1 VIRSSLLDRSTLE
14 DSLAIYFIFSEPY
27 RIFYLFLK
35 FIRIFEIIKENEK
48 TKLIGEQCWAIF
60 DRKPSN
66 ANTAL

>member
-1 VIRSSLLDRSTLE
+1 VIRSSLLDRSALE

-48 TKLIGEQCWAIF
+48 NEIN
-60 DRKPSN
+60 R
-66 ANTAL
+66 